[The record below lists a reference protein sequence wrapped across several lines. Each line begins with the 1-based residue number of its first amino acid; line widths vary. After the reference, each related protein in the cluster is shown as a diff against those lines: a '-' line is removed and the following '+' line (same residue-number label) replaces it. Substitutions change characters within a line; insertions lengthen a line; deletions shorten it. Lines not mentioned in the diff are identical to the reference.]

1 MRRGALM
8 WRMATLFLLLLLLGL
23 ASLALLAFEKLETAA
38 ASRQTEALH
47 QGLTVAV
54 PQFARALASD
64 NLREAMTRSALDLSR
79 TLRADVLVLHES
91 GKWIGVRAGMPD
103 TTSGTGAPDG
113 YMERGLNGES
123 SLGQEHSPGFP
134 ARIYVCV
141 PVRDGSNHVVGA
153 AEVRQAVTAA
163 SAPYQTVAQAIGW
176 IVLIALVGFTIAV
189 WLVWG
194 LLSRLRVVRLGVERM
209 ARGDLTARLRLP
221 EASELHSLVSAI
233 NHMASQLDER
243 LQALARHYNQ
253 QQAVFASMEEGVIA
267 VDHTERVISLN
278 AAAATLA
285 QVASSAPEGRP
296 YYEVLHLAALQRFV
310 ADTLESREPIE
321 RDIELIGSA
330 DRLLRCHGTL
340 LRDTDGRNVGA
351 VIVLHDITRL
361 RQLEDMRRD
370 FVANVSHE
378 LRTPVTSIKG
388 SAETLLDGAVNNPT
402 TAQRFLGIIVRH
414 ADRLSAIIEDL
425 LSLSRLEQDGQDNL
439 RRERVPLAR
448 VLRNVADLCAPRC
461 KGHQIQLDCTV
472 GLEVDAAPH
481 LLEQAVLNLVDNAIK
496 YSPTGGTITMRG
508 VLDGDEIALSVIDQ
522 GPGIPAEHIPRL
534 FERFYRVDKGRSRLV
549 GGTGLG
555 LAIVKHIVQA
565 HGGRVEA
572 DSTPGVGSTFTIR
585 LPHVRRHAAVAGT
598 I

>member
-253 QQAVFASMEEGVIA
+253 QQAVFASMEEGV
-267 VDHTERVISLN
+267 
-278 AAAATLA
+278 
-285 QVASSAPEGRP
+285 
-296 YYEVLHLAALQRFV
+296 
-310 ADTLESREPIE
+310 
-321 RDIELIGSA
+321 
-330 DRLLRCHGTL
+330 
-340 LRDTDGRNVGA
+340 
-351 VIVLHDITRL
+351 
-361 RQLEDMRRD
+361 
-370 FVANVSHE
+370 
-378 LRTPVTSIKG
+378 
-388 SAETLLDGAVNNPT
+388 
-402 TAQRFLGIIVRH
+402 
-414 ADRLSAIIEDL
+414 
-425 LSLSRLEQDGQDNL
+425 
-439 RRERVPLAR
+439 
-448 VLRNVADLCAPRC
+448 
-461 KGHQIQLDCTV
+461 
-472 GLEVDAAPH
+472 
-481 LLEQAVLNLVDNAIK
+481 
-496 YSPTGGTITMRG
+496 
-508 VLDGDEIALSVIDQ
+508 
-522 GPGIPAEHIPRL
+522 
-534 FERFYRVDKGRSRLV
+534 
-549 GGTGLG
+549 
-555 LAIVKHIVQA
+555 
-565 HGGRVEA
+565 
-572 DSTPGVGSTFTIR
+572 
-585 LPHVRRHAAVAGT
+585 
-598 I
+598 